1 MSGTPEVLNYITD
14 EYEDQRVALIIKS
27 ASVIEYEGE
36 LMPGLALTPENA
48 RTLAC
53 DLIVW
58 AAKCELDHE
67 E

>member
-1 MSGTPEVLNYITD
+1 MSSPEVINYITD
-14 EYEDQRVALIIKS
+14 EYETQRVALIIKG

-36 LMPGLALTPENA
+36 LMPGLALTPENV

-58 AAKCELDHE
+58 AAKCETAE
-67 E
+67 EV